1 MRGTLLP
8 GLGMV
13 VLLGA
18 CQAERQ
24 ARSGFGPTVRVCQG
38 AECREVPTAQAV
50 ADQTDRRSE
59 PAADPELYRGEDP
72 AALRA
77 AAEGGDR
84 RAAYLLGQ
92 VEEYGLGGRP
102 RRPVEAARWY
112 GVAAGAGNAWAQ
124 FRLAQLYDRGEGVA
138 RSPGRAVEL
147 TAAAAQAGHA
157 RAAHNLGTAYLNGA
171 GVPRDRAEGAR
182 WLGVAAEGGVA
193 EAQYN
198 LAVMYLRGEGV
209 PRELF
214 RGLSWMRQAASNG
227 NVAAQK
233 SVGRIYM
240 TGLDTMGQD
249 LNEAKTWLRPVAA
262 RGDRDAQ
269 RWLAEIERA
278 EREERDFQRAL
289 ALRTAETQ
297 ALIAGAIFAAALQ
310 PPPVVYV
317 SRW

>member
-1 MRGTLLP
+1 MRAAALP
-8 GLGMV
+8 GLC
-13 VLLGA
+13 LLLLIGG

-24 ARSGFGPTVRVCQG
+24 ARSGFGQTVRVCEG
-38 AECREVPTAQAV
+38 AGCREVPTAAV
-50 ADQTDRRSE
+50 AARNGDRRGE
-59 PAADPELYRGEDP
+59 PVSDPDPYRGEDP

-77 AAEGGDR
+77 AAAGGDP

-92 VEEYGLGGRP
+92 VEEYGLAGNP
-102 RRPVEAARWY
+102 RRPAEAARWY
-112 GVAAGAGNAWAQ
+112 GVAAEAANPWAQ
-124 FRLAQLYDRGEGVA
+124 FRLAQLHERGLGVP
-138 RSPGRAVEL
+138 RSSRRALEL
-147 TAAAAQAGHA
+147 TAAAAEAGHA

-182 WLGVAAEGGVA
+182 WLNVAAEGGVA

-198 LAVMYLRGEGV
+198 LAVMLLRGEGV
-209 PRELF
+209 PRELH
-214 RGLSWMRQAASNG
+214 RGLTLMRQAASNG
-227 NVAAQK
+227 NAPAQK
-233 SVGRIYM
+233 AVGRIYM

-249 LNEAKTWLRPVAA
+249 LDEAKTWLRPVAA
-262 RGDRDAQ
+262 RGDRDAA

-289 ALRTAETQ
+289 ALRSAETQ

-317 SRW
+317 SQW

>member
-1 MRGTLLP
+1 VRAAALG
-8 GLGMV
+8 GLGLLL
-13 VLLGA
+13 LLGG

-38 AECREVPTAQAV
+38 AECREVLTAQAV

-59 PAADPELYRGEDP
+59 PASDPDLYRGEDP

-77 AAEGGDR
+77 AAEGGDP

-102 RRPVEAARWY
+102 RRPAEAARWY
-112 GVAAGAGNAWAQ
+112 GVAAEAGNPWAQ
-124 FRLAQLYDRGEGVA
+124 FRLAQLHERGQGVA
-138 RSPGRAVEL
+138 RSPRRALEL
-147 TAAAAQAGHA
+147 TAAAAGAGHA
-157 RAAHNLGTAYLNGA
+157 RAAHNLGTAYLSGT
-171 GVPRDRAEGAR
+171 GVPRDAAEGAR
-182 WLGVAAEGGVA
+182 WLNVAAEGGVA

-198 LAVMYLRGEGV
+198 LAVMYLRGEGM
-209 PRELF
+209 PRELY
-214 RGLSWMRQAASNG
+214 RGLTWMRQAASNG
-227 NVAAQK
+227 HGPAQK
-233 SVGRIYM
+233 AVGRIYM

-249 LNEAKTWLRPVAA
+249 LTEAKTWLRPVAA

-278 EREERDFQRAL
+278 EREELDFQRAL
-289 ALRTAETQ
+289 ALRAAETQ